1 MNPRLVV
8 NHMGPNSPE
17 KVAFDLMERVAFIEG
32 KRIGR
37 DQEYRGKT
45 DRTWLLN
52 AFADCRGG
60 LRCRVVR
67 RGAEIV
73 GPARRFVRK
82 ARDPGP
88 GRPCARRCKCHGA
101 GPEPFQARPPPLSSD
116 GLP

>member
-45 DRTWLLN
+45 DRTWFLN
-52 AFADCRGG
+52 AFADCLDAAQG
-60 LRCRVVR
+60 R
-67 RGAEIV
+67 RR
-73 GPARRFVRK
+73 PARSHAPAEEK
-82 ARDPGP
+82 D
-88 GRPCARRCKCHGA
+88 GA
-101 GPEPFQARPPPLSSD
+101 ASTTPLAA
-116 GLP
+116 